1 MHLQQT
7 RTHTHSLKHLPEL
20 GAADHY
26 TLLRMSIGRDVSSPP
41 SLNCCHFSQECFPLV
56 HIMSNDAIDWQ
67 VSLMEERVRN
77 ILTTSVSGHMSSE
90 IKTMEDNWKTA
101 FSQSRRPKEKEK
113 DHSRLIHP
121 LVISK
126 NFKIWLLKFHP
137 AALHHV
143 TSVSVWPFPYRP
155 LKSDNNTSFFRFFW
169 PVKQQFHA
177 NSRRERNKVD
187 E

>member
-1 MHLQQT
+1 MHLQQ
-7 RTHTHSLKHLPEL
+7 THTHSLKHLPEH

-26 TLLRMSIGRDVSSPP
+26 TLVRMSIGRDVSFLP
-41 SLNCCHFSQECFPLV
+41 SLNCCYFSQECFPLV
-56 HIMSNDAIDWQ
+56 QIMSNDAIDWQ

-77 ILTTSVSGHMSSE
+77 VFITSVSGHMSSE
-90 IKTMEDNWKTA
+90 IKTMEDNWKDLCNAA

-113 DHSRLIHP
+113 DHSWLIHP

-143 TSVSVWPFPYRP
+143 TSVSAWPFPYLP
-155 LKSDNNTSFFRFFW
+155 LKNLIVTQAFSDLFDRSNNSFMLIVEARGL
-169 PVKQQFHA
+169 K
-177 NSRRERNKVD
+177 
-187 E
+187 